1 MAIGAED
8 YIDQLL
14 VKKYAEEKVDNHDNV
29 ESMVDPEKMMGA
41 MNDYASMYRNMMN
54 LKQRLNIACYAIN
67 ARTARYN
74 RSPQQ
79 QYKFS
84 VPVFSDRIIKES
96 ENKTMGKII
105 LASSS
110 PRRADILKKT
120 NVEFK
125 IILSPYIEDH
135 TTTVFSYEFIENLAY
150 NKAKAVVPLVEAPSI
165 II

>member
-41 MNDYASMYRNMMN
+41 MNDYASMFRNMKN

-79 QYKFS
+79 QY
-84 VPVFSDRIIKES
+84 
-96 ENKTMGKII
+96 
-105 LASSS
+105 
-110 PRRADILKKT
+110 
-120 NVEFK
+120 
-125 IILSPYIEDH
+125 
-135 TTTVFSYEFIENLAY
+135 
-150 NKAKAVVPLVEAPSI
+150 
-165 II
+165 